1 MVNRTI
7 LYLVL
12 SVILFILLGWIF
24 SDIFFYFIIS
34 IVISSILKPLTN
46 YVNQTQIFKVKIPR
60 FIAVVVSFFIL
71 FIAGSI
77 FINLFIPLVSAQI
90 ELLSGINYS
99 GLLEKLTIPLQDIEL
114 FLIGYNFYDGEP
126 GFLVD
131 NLKNGVI
138 DLISELKF
146 ANVLNFVLST
156 TGNLFIGGIAILF
169 ITFFLLFEMVSIRKK
184 MISLI
189 PNKYFEVSISAF
201 NKIDKLF
208 SNYLIGLLLQMFA
221 IFSLASIG
229 LGILG
234 IKYALTIAVFAAVAN
249 LIPYLGPTVG
259 SLFGIIV
266 AVSTGTDLH
275 ITQDYLILFL
285 KIVSVF
291 ATIQLIDNVVFQP
304 LIFSKSVRAHPLEIF
319 VVIFA
324 GATIGQIFT
333 NSIIGGM
340 IGMIS
345 AIPVYTILRV
355 SGMELYTGYKQYK
368 IFKN

>member
-99 GLLEKLTIPLQDIEL
+99 GLLEKLTIPLQDILTIPLQDIEL

-189 PNKYFEVSISAF
+189 PNKYFEVTISAF
-201 NKIDKLF
+201 NKIEKLF

-266 AVSTGTDLH
+266 AISTGTDLH
-275 ITQDYLILFL
+275 ITQDYLILFFENCF
-285 KIVSVF
+285 SF
-291 ATIQLIDNVVFQP
+291 CSHPID
-304 LIFSKSVRAHPLEIF
+304 R
-319 VVIFA
+319 
-324 GATIGQIFT
+324 
-333 NSIIGGM
+333 
-340 IGMIS
+340 
-345 AIPVYTILRV
+345 
-355 SGMELYTGYKQYK
+355 
-368 IFKN
+368 